1 MARIKSS
8 PEDFYVKEL
17 ADIELGEEGR
27 FAYFLLKK
35 KGKTTHE
42 ALEEVARHLRVEPSR
57 IRFGGLK
64 DKEAVTEQYISVERP
79 PVVKEIEG
87 EELSLKFL
95 GYSDEP
101 MDIGRIEGNLF
112 RVVVRGVGKRKLRYL
127 RDRVDF
133 VERFGFENYFG
144 EQRFGSVKNAEEFVA
159 KLLLRGDYEGALKT
173 YLTSLKDKRRKR
185 ELLRSWG
192 RWREFLKHMPQRST
206 PERRVVEELMKGK
219 SYREAFESLPR
230 SIKLMLLF
238 TYQSYLWN
246 RYLNTFIVRYFKHCS
261 VPFLRWRLSFIT
273 EMDERVFE
281 EVRELEIPFLGK
293 KVKPKSK
300 KVEVIMREV
309 LAEEGIT
316 EEMLG
321 KKIGNLKLFTD
332 GLRRAFVHPRDMKVL
347 KEGEDYVELSFI
359 LPPGSYATVLLRKL
373 LCSPLEV

>member
-42 ALEEVARHLRVEPSR
+42 ALEEVVRHLRVEPSR

-159 KLLLRGDYEGALKT
+159 KLLLRGDYERALKT

>member
-112 RVVVRGVGKRKLRYL
+112 RVVVRGIGKRKLRYL

-281 EVRELEIPFLGK
+281 EIRELEIPFLGK

-321 KKIGNLKLFTD
+321 RKIGNLKLFTD